1 VLAVKIKRENK
12 IIILVSIAITLSFSI
27 LSFYPLFAI
36 IPIGPYITLSF
47 DIASLDLAARAIP
60 NMTTG
65 EVGPCGVDPR
75 NLSCIPAP
83 CEQIPPP
90 QFCLDNNTDMNNNTN
105 NNSNSTAF
113 YTKGPDMPTPRSE
126 AAVAS
131 IGTRIYASL
140 IVPLKL

>member
-1 VLAVKIKRENK
+1 MKIKWENK
-12 IIILVSIAITLSFSI
+12 IIVLISVAITLSFSI

-47 DIASLDLAARAIP
+47 DIASSDLAARAMP
-60 NMTTG
+60 NKTTG
-65 EVGPCGVDPR
+65 EVGPCGIDPR

-90 QFCLDNNTDMNNNTN
+90 QFCLDNNTVMHNNN

-113 YTKGPDMPTPRSE
+113 YTKGPDMPTPRAE

-131 IGTRIYASL
+131 IQREYTSL
-140 IVPLKL
+140 VVPLKL

>member
-12 IIILVSIAITLSFSI
+12 IIILVSIATALSFSI

-36 IPIGPYITLSF
+36 RPYTTLSF
-47 DIASLDLAARAIP
+47 DIASPDLAASAIP
-60 NMTTG
+60 NMTMG
-65 EVGPCGVDPR
+65 GVGPCGIDPR

-90 QFCLDNNTDMNNNTN
+90 QFCLYNNTDMHNNTN

-113 YTKGPDMPTPRSE
+113 YIKGLDMPTPSSE
-126 AAVAS
+126 ADVAS
-131 IGTRIYASL
+131 IGTRIYTSL
-140 IVPLKL
+140 LVPLKL